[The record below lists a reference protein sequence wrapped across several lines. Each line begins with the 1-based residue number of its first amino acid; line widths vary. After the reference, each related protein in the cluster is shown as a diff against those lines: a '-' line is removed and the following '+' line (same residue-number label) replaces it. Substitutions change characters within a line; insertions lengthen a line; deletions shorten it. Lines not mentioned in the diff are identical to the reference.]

1 MSSKLLAKLFV
12 ESQLSLICTACPL
25 FLTEDTIDVMVGMEH
40 IVLNTTNTTVTRIF
54 IAEQGMGREGFID
67 CERKTERLRV
77 KGNKTALPKKGRG
90 VKPGVRKQWR
100 NFSLLS

>member
-1 MSSKLLAKLFV
+1 
-12 ESQLSLICTACPL
+12 
-25 FLTEDTIDVMVGMEH
+25 MVGMEH